1 MAWRKTKRLCV
12 FLAAKTKRACVLLKE
27 CLRKIVESTRNRTR
41 SQTEDASANVNPLV
55 KMTKMRVMY
64 RKNKVYKFVR
74 YFKHI
79 F

>member
-1 MAWRKTKRLCV
+1 MFLALKRGCVWLGGKTKRLCV

-55 KMTKMRVMY
+55 ND
-64 RKNKVYKFVR
+64 KNERDV
-74 YFKHI
+74 
-79 F
+79 